1 MNSPAHEAGPQGSA
15 LYTTK
20 KEIARRIAD
29 LKREISFLESINTDC
44 NSCDAFTGRAC
55 KRAGWVEPPPEVKA
69 QGCPEWKWDEI
80 PF

>member
-1 MNSPAHEAGPQGSA
+1 MSEA

-20 KEIARRIAD
+20 KEIAQRIEV
-29 LKREISFLESINTDC
+29 LRMEISFLESIHTGC
-44 NSCDAFTGRAC
+44 ASCDAFDGRGC
-55 KRAGWVEPPPEVKA
+55 KRAGGVEPPPEVKV

>member
-1 MNSPAHEAGPQGSA
+1 MSEA

-20 KEIARRIAD
+20 KEIAKRIEV
-29 LKREISFLESINTDC
+29 LRMEISFLESIHTGC
-44 NSCDAFTGRAC
+44 SSCDAFDGRGC
-55 KRAGWVEPPPEVKA
+55 KRAGGVEPPPEVKV

>member
-1 MNSPAHEAGPQGSA
+1 MSEA

-20 KEIARRIAD
+20 KEIAKRIEV
-29 LKREISFLESINTDC
+29 LRMEISFLESINTGC
-44 NSCDAFTGRAC
+44 GSCDAFNGRGC
-55 KRAGWVEPPPEVKA
+55 KRAGGVEPPPEVKA

>member
-1 MNSPAHEAGPQGSA
+1 MSEA

-20 KEIARRIAD
+20 KEIAKRIEV
-29 LKREISFLESINTDC
+29 LRMEISFLESINTGC
-44 NSCDAFTGRAC
+44 ASCDAFDGRGC
-55 KRAGWVEPPPEVKA
+55 KRAGGVEPPPEVKA

>member
-1 MNSPAHEAGPQGSA
+1 MSEA

-20 KEIARRIAD
+20 KEIAKRIKV
-29 LKREISFLESINTDC
+29 LRMEISFLESIHTGC
-44 NSCDAFTGRAC
+44 SSCDAFDGRGC
-55 KRAGWVEPPPEVKA
+55 KRAGGVEPPPEVKA

>member
-1 MNSPAHEAGPQGSA
+1 MSEA

-20 KEIARRIAD
+20 KEIAKRIEV
-29 LKREISFLESINTDC
+29 LRMEISFLESIHTGC
-44 NSCDAFTGRAC
+44 SSCDAFDGRGC
-55 KRAGWVEPPPEVKA
+55 KRAGGVEPPPEVKA

>member
-1 MNSPAHEAGPQGSA
+1 MSEA

-20 KEIARRIAD
+20 KEIAKRIEV
-29 LKREISFLESINTDC
+29 LRMEISFLESSNTGC
-44 NSCDAFTGRAC
+44 ASCDAFDGRGC
-55 KRAGWVEPPPEVKA
+55 KRAGGVEPPPEVKA

>member
-1 MNSPAHEAGPQGSA
+1 MSDC

-20 KEIARRIAD
+20 KEIAKRIEV
-29 LKREISFLESINTDC
+29 LRMEISFLESIHTGC
-44 NSCDAFTGRAC
+44 SSCDAFDGRGC
-55 KRAGWVEPPPEVKA
+55 KRACGVEPPPDVKV

>member
-1 MNSPAHEAGPQGSA
+1 MSEA

-20 KEIARRIAD
+20 KEIAKRIEV
-29 LKREISFLESINTDC
+29 LRMEISFLESINTGC
-44 NSCDAFTGRAC
+44 WSCDAFDGRGC
-55 KRAGWVEPPPEVKA
+55 KRAGGVEPPPEVKA

>member
-1 MNSPAHEAGPQGSA
+1 MSEA

-20 KEIARRIAD
+20 KEIAKRIEV
-29 LKREISFLESINTDC
+29 LRMEISFLESIHTGC
-44 NSCDAFTGRAC
+44 GACDAFDGRGC
-55 KRAGWVEPPPEVKA
+55 KRAGGVEPPPEVKE